1 MPDSFT
7 HLHVHTEFSMLDGAA
22 RLDEMV
28 AKAVADGQPAIG
40 MTDHGN
46 MYGTLEFY
54 KECNKQGIK
63 PIIGTEAYMAHDH
76 RSERPT
82 RRGRSTTRAATPRA
96 ARSSTTTSRCSPRTT
111 IGYRNLIQLSS
122 LAFLEGYYY
131 KPRMDWELLEKYS
144 DGLIATTG
152 CLGGHVLQSMLN
164 GDDKG
169 ALEKAARLQDIF
181 GKDNLFVE
189 LQDHGIPAQRETNPK
204 LSRSPRRSAR
214 RCWPPTTA
222 TTPTRTTTS
231 PTTPCCACRPA
242 R

>member
-1 MPDSFT
+1 MTADSFT

-54 KECNKQGIK
+54 KECRKQGIK

-76 RSERPT
+76 RSERPK
-82 RRGRSTTRAATPRA
+82 RRGRLDDSGGDTESGAKLYYHLTLLAENEV
-96 ARSSTTTSRCSPRTT
+96 
-111 IGYRNLIQLSS
+111 GYRNLIQLSS

-152 CLGGHVLQSMLN
+152 CLGGHVLQSLLN
-164 GDDKG
+164 GDEKG
-169 ALEKAARLQDIF
+169 AFEKAGRLQEIF

-189 LQDHGIPAQRETNPK
+189 LQDHGLQAQR
-204 LSRSPRRSAR
+204 L
-214 RCWPPTTA
+214 
-222 TTPTRTTTS
+222 
-231 PTTPCCACRPA
+231 PA
-242 R
+242 FGGHHQKGGGTVVDA